1 MKISTLLAGVAVL
14 AMSATAANA
23 GSFAKSSGTWTNWA
37 GTHTAVSSGLPTT
50 ASGQGFYASSVAI
63 YNGTTQ
69 PSYGGYSW
77 INASGSVANDIGTAG
92 NDSAAFTLTGA
103 VSQDCSFYTGGL
115 NTTLNFGQIGIN
127 TLDTGGVDDAFDMV
141 GPATANI
148 ETNAAGCNTKNEVRI
163 TKTNGADG
171 MKSDFNGSYDGA
183 QFQASLPYEVSASWT
198 GVVPGNASATASGQS
213 LNVAT
218 TAPSGVKA
226 QGAWKSHFEIDIT
239 VPVASKSLVS
249 GTYSDTLTIELAAI

>member
-1 MKISTLLAGVAVL
+1 MKINQLLAGVA
-14 AMSATAANA
+14 AMSLIAGVANA
-23 GSFAKSSGTWTNWA
+23 GSFSQSAAHGPFGLSGAANNQGPALLAIAANATSAFFGGDEVASW
-37 GTHTAVSSGLPTT
+37 VS
-50 ASGQGFYASSVAI
+50 
-63 YNGTTQ
+63 
-69 PSYGGYSW
+69 
-77 INASGSVANDIGTAG
+77 ASGSVANDIGTAG
-92 NDSAAFTLTGA
+92 NDSAAFTLTGT

-183 QFQASLPYEVSASWT
+183 QFQANLPYEVSASWT